1 MIKISSIKDFIKLEA
16 NIPLEFVQYIKKEFY
31 NLFEYLSNGE
41 EVEDFLLPFHLNMI
55 VLEEKNELNSVLNN
69 RMELEF
75 IDEEYIMAYTI
86 LRLGVNR
93 EGDIQL
99 YYWIKLSETE

>member
-16 NIPLEFVQYIKKEFY
+16 NLPLEFVQYLKKEFY
-31 NLFEYLSNGE
+31 SLFEYLSNGE
-41 EVEDFLLPFHLNMI
+41 GMENFILPFHLNMI
-55 VLEEKNELNSVLNN
+55 VLEDKDELYSILNN

-75 IDEEYIMAYTI
+75 IDEEYIMTYTI

-93 EGDIQL
+93 EEDIQL